1 MPLVSDSNRT
11 SSELLE
17 LIIGLAIVGT
27 DVNSYVNALA
37 ILSLPTVTTLV
48 TINLPLYS
56 FSETL
61 SMTTSL
67 PTLRFKIPTLG
78 VTDTVVVG
86 FTPLPENI

>member
-1 MPLVSDSNRT
+1 MPLVSDLNRT

-61 SMTTSL
+61 SITTSS
-67 PTLRFKIPTLG
+67 TLRFKIPTLG